1 MKIRYLLL
9 HAYGMGGTIRTVIGQ
24 ANAMVA
30 RGHDVEIVSV
40 VRRRDHAQ
48 FRIDPRITVSALVD
62 ERAGREEVTFKDRV
76 MRRLRGKAVPYG
88 EFAARYFT
96 PHVERAVTT
105 YVAGLDDGVLVT
117 TRPALN
123 LMAARHAGRG
133 VVTVGQEHMNLRTH
147 HEAVRKSIARWYPK
161 LAVVAVLTRTDQRD
175 YERLA
180 PGVRTT
186 HIPNAVAGS
195 GRRRS
200 DLSNPTVIAAG
211 RLRVQKGF
219 DLLIPAFEQI
229 APEHPDW
236 GLDIYGEGQKLQE
249 LRKLVT
255 HPRQVRLRGRT
266 ARLEE
271 ELADASVFVLSSRF
285 EGLPMVMLEAM
296 AHGLAV
302 ASFDCPTG
310 PGDVIVDG
318 VNGLLVPPEDVPA
331 LGRAISRLAGDS
343 DLRERL
349 GAAALET
356 AGTYAPEVVMPR
368 WEELFTELLAA
379 R

>member
-1 MKIRYLLL
+1 VKIRYLLL
-9 HAYGMGGTIRTVIGQ
+9 HAYGMGGTIRTVVGQ
-24 ANAMVA
+24 ANAMA
-30 RGHDVEIVSV
+30 ALGHDVEIVSV
-40 VRRRDHAQ
+40 VRRREHAQ
-48 FRIDPRITVSALVD
+48 FRIDPRVVVSALVD
-62 ERAGREEVTFKDRV
+62 ERGGRAEVTFKDRV
-76 MRRLRGKAVPYG
+76 MRRLRGKAVPFG

-96 PHVERAVTT
+96 PQVERAVSA

-123 LMAARHAGRG
+123 LMAARHARRG

-175 YERLA
+175 YERIA

-186 HIPNAVAGS
+186 LIPNAVAGS

-200 DLSNPTVIAAG
+200 TLSNPTVIAAG
-211 RLRVQKGF
+211 RLRAQKGF

-229 APEHPDW
+229 APDYPDW
-236 GLDIYGEGQKLQE
+236 RLDIYGEGQKLPE

-255 HPRQVRLRGRT
+255 HPRQVRLRGRST
-266 ARLEE
+266 RLEE
-271 ELADASVFVLSSRF
+271 ELADASVFALSSRF

-302 ASFDCPTG
+302 AGFDCPTG

-318 VNGLLVPPEDVPA
+318 VNGLLVPAEDVA
-331 LGRAISRLAGDS
+331 GLGRAIARLAGDP

-349 GAAALET
+349 GAGALET
-356 AGTYAPEVVMPR
+356 ARRYSPEVVMPQ
-368 WEELFTELLAA
+368 WEQLFGELLAA

>member
-1 MKIRYLLL
+1 VKIRYLLL
-9 HAYGMGGTIRTVIGQ
+9 HAYGMGGTIRTVVGQ
-24 ANAMVA
+24 ANAMA
-30 RGHDVEIVSV
+30 ALGHDVELVSV
-40 VRRRDHAQ
+40 VRRRDDPQ
-48 FRIDPRITVSALVD
+48 FRIDPRVSLGALVD
-62 ERAGREEVTFKDRV
+62 ERAGRTEVTFRDRV
-76 MRRLRGKAVPYG
+76 MRRLRGKAVPFG

-96 PHVERAVTT
+96 PHVERAVTA
-105 YVAGLDDGVLVT
+105 YIAGLDDGVLVT

-123 LMAARHAGRG
+123 LMAARHAPRG
-133 VVTVGQEHMNLRTH
+133 LVTVGQEHMNLRTH

-161 LAVVAVLTRTDQRD
+161 LHMVAVLTRTDQGD
-175 YERLA
+175 YHRLA

-186 HIPNAVAGS
+186 HIPNAVSGA

-200 DLSNPTVIAAG
+200 TLTTPTVIAAG

-229 APEHPDW
+229 APGHPDW
-236 GLDIYGEGQKLQE
+236 RLDIYGEGQKLQE
-249 LRKLVT
+249 LRRMVT
-255 HPRQVRLRGRT
+255 NPGQVRLRGRT
-266 ARLEE
+266 ARLDE
-271 ELADASVFVLSSRF
+271 ELANASIFALSSRF

-302 ASFDCPTG
+302 AGFDCPTG

-318 VNGLLVPPEDVPA
+318 VNGLLVPPEDVDGLARA
-331 LGRAISRLAGDS
+331 LARLADDAG
-343 DLRERL
+343 LRERL

-356 AGTYAPEVVMPR
+356 ARMYSPEVVMPR
-368 WEELFTELLAA
+368 WEQLFTELLAA